1 VPFAT
6 LLLMSLIG
14 ASPGPS
20 ARVDPAAGLERFKI
34 RYLEGLFRAKP
45 HLATFMGDHRWDH
58 RLPDFSPAAVKRRER
73 EVVEQRKFLARLKSS
88 ALSVDQQT
96 DAAIIADGLA
106 LELLELREVRE
117 WTWNPRLFDSFP
129 FYDPREMIAARLSDL
144 IHGSYAPEQVRRKN
158 VTAQLNAL
166 PRFLSDEKRALE
178 RLSRTHLQ
186 QAIKENQ
193 GRIAFFESE
202 LKAFTESD
210 RVAEKARQGAL
221 RALQDFQAFLEKIP
235 ASRTTR
241 DWRLGKALYEKKFPL
256 ALQTDVSTE
265 ALRAKADA
273 AFKQARTDLF
283 GVALRLHQAL
293 WPQETAPP
301 QDADAP
307 TQAKTIKRVRDEISK
322 DHPKAEEL
330 VAAHARYLDRLRS
343 FIEHKDLVGLPP
355 KESLEVLPMPAFKRG
370 AAGAEYLSPGM
381 LDKTSDWRGT
391 YYVDPIDPTWPADR
405 VESYLRANNDYEIEL
420 TAAHEAYPG
429 HHTQA
434 WYARKD
440 LNPIRATLWN
450 GPMAEGWA
458 VYGSELLVRSG
469 YGLDRSDRYLFF
481 SLKGAMVVAANAVLD
496 IRLQRGEM
504 TDEEALRFMIEEGF
518 QEKAQAEK
526 KLLRAKLDS
535 TQLVQYFLGYDEI
548 RQLESDVRVSLGSSF
563 AQRGFDDALIG
574 HGTIAV
580 KHLRRYLLAK

>member
-1 VPFAT
+1 MPFTT

-14 ASPGPS
+14 VSSAPS

-45 HLATFMGDHRWDH
+45 HLATFMGDHRWDD
-58 RLPDFSPAAVKRRER
+58 RLADFSPAAIKRRQT
-73 EVVEQRKFLARLKSS
+73 EVVEQQKFLARLNSA
-88 ALSVDQQT
+88 ALSVDQRT

-106 LELLELREVRE
+106 LELLELREIRE

-144 IHGSYAPEQVRRKN
+144 VHGSYAPEQVRRKN
-158 VTAQLNAL
+158 ATAQLNAL
-166 PRFLSDEKRALE
+166 PRFLSDEKKALQ
-178 RLSRTHLQ
+178 RLSGTHLQ

-193 GRIAFFESE
+193 GRIGFFESE

-210 RVAEKARQGAL
+210 QAAEKARRAAL
-221 RALQDFQAFLEKIP
+221 RALQDFQTFLEKIP
-235 ASRTTR
+235 ATRTTR
-241 DWRLGKALYEKKFPL
+241 NWRLGKALYEKKFPL
-256 ALQTDVSTE
+256 ALQTDASTE
-265 ALRAKADA
+265 ALSARAAA

-283 GVALRLHQAL
+283 RVALRLHQAL
-293 WPQETAPP
+293 WPKEPAPP
-301 QDADAP
+301 EDADAP
-307 TQAKTIKRVRDEISK
+307 TQAKTIRRVRDEISK

-355 KESLEVLPMPAFKRG
+355 KESLEVLPMPEFKRG

-381 LDKTSDWRGT
+381 LDKTSAWRGT

-429 HHTQA
+429 HHTQS

-458 VYGSELLVRSG
+458 VYGSELLVHSG

-548 RQLESDVRVSLGSSF
+548 RKLESDVRVSLGSSF
-563 AQRGFDDALIG
+563 VQRKFDDALIG
-574 HGTIAV
+574 HGTIAI
-580 KHLRRYLLAK
+580 KHLRRYLLAR

>member
-1 VPFAT
+1 
-6 LLLMSLIG
+6 
-14 ASPGPS
+14 
-20 ARVDPAAGLERFKI
+20 VDPAAGLERFKV

-45 HLATFMGDHRWDH
+45 HLATFMGEHRWDD
-58 RLPDFSPAAVKRRER
+58 RLPDFSPAAIKRRET
-73 EVVEQRKFLARLKSS
+73 EVVEQQKFLVRLNKA
-88 ALSVDQQT
+88 ALSVDRRI

-106 LELLELREVRE
+106 LELLELREIRE

-144 IHGSYAPEQVRRKN
+144 VHGSYAPEPVRRKN
-158 VTAQLNAL
+158 ATAQLKAL
-166 PRFLSDEKRALE
+166 PRFLSEEKKALQ
-178 RLSRTHLQ
+178 RLSATHLQ
-186 QAIKENQ
+186 QAIKETQ
-193 GRIAFFESE
+193 GRIGFFESE
-202 LKAFTESD
+202 LKAFTQSD
-210 RVAEKARQGAL
+210 PTAEKARQAAVAAL
-221 RALQDFQAFLEKIP
+221 RDFQTFLEKTP
-235 ASRTTR
+235 ATRATR
-241 DWRLGKALYEKKFPL
+241 DWRIGKALYEKKFPL

-265 ALRAKADA
+265 SLSARAAE
-273 AFKQARTDLF
+273 AFKKARTDLF
-283 GVALRLHQAL
+283 QVARRLHQAL
-293 WPQETAPP
+293 WPKEAAPP
-301 QDADAP
+301 EDADGP
-307 TQAKTIKRVRDEISK
+307 TQAKIIRRVRDEISK

-343 FIEHKDLVGLPP
+343 FIEHRDLVGLPP
-355 KESLEVLPMPAFKRG
+355 RESLEVLPMPEFKRG

-381 LDKTSDWRGT
+381 LDKTSAWRGT

-458 VYGSELLVRSG
+458 VYGTELLVRSG

-481 SLKGAMVVAANAVLD
+481 SLKGAMVVAANTVLD

-563 AQRGFDDALIG
+563 DQRKFDDALIG

-580 KHLRRYLLAK
+580 KHLRRYPLAK